1 MPRFHALDVDVQRNV
16 TRFAIELFLQ
26 ELAEQLH
33 EPDDWQK
40 AAANDAIAAFHRG
53 EHEHALTCIVV
64 GETPP
69 DQRSPLSTF
78 TEEERGLSLRDL
90 WRRFA
95 CARSVPVSDHFLVH
109 LSPKSRR
116 NSLMYSGPV

>member
-1 MPRFHALDVDVQRNV
+1 MPRFHALDVDVQRNA

-26 ELAEQLH
+26 ELAEQRH
-33 EPDDWQK
+33 APDEGQK

-53 EHEHALTCIVV
+53 EFEHALTCIDL

-78 TEEERGLSLRDL
+78 TKEERRLSLHDL
-90 WRRFA
+90 WQRFICRCSA
-95 CARSVPVSDHFLVH
+95 SIRPEQLLKPVVQAE
-109 LSPKSRR
+109 
-116 NSLMYSGPV
+116 

>member
-1 MPRFHALDVDVQRNV
+1 MPRFYALNVDVQRNV
-16 TRFAIELFLQ
+16 TRFAIEFFLQ

-40 AAANDAIAAFHRG
+40 AAANNAIAAFHRG

-78 TEEERGLSLRDL
+78 TEEERGLSL
-90 WRRFA
+90 
-95 CARSVPVSDHFLVH
+95 ARSLATLCLCPFGARIRPFFGSSF
-109 LSPKSRR
+109 
-116 NSLMYSGPV
+116 

>member
-1 MPRFHALDVDVQRNV
+1 MLRFPALDVDVQKNI
-16 TRFAIELFLQ
+16 TGFAIELFLQ
-26 ELAEQLH
+26 DLAEQRH
-33 EPDDWQK
+33 APDEWQK

-53 EHEHALTCIVV
+53 EYGHALTCIDV

-78 TEEERGLSLRDL
+78 SEEERRLSLRDL

-95 CARSVPVSDHFLVH
+95 YARSAPIPNRFRGQSFTKVLA
-109 LSPKSRR
+109 
-116 NSLMYSGPV
+116 